1 MILSAAQQATTPHTL
16 RLALALASA
25 HTGPGFTL
33 PGSGKEEDP
42 GLGAVTQGTD
52 ECHFFPSSLWHENN
66 GLRSWG

>member
-1 MILSAAQQATTPHTL
+1 
-16 RLALALASA
+16 LALALASA